1 MFDTSSA
8 GTDQANHISTID
20 RKDRGHSKQ
29 DQESHSLPRG
39 IVGVGVRQSSVDK
52 LSYSDDFDSSGSDS
66 DSESDEALEDV
77 CIKNLFLGVY
87 FCEEYTF
94 SDKFLRK
101 NFII

>member
-29 DQESHSLPRG
+29 EQESHSLPRG

-77 CIKNLFLGVY
+77 CI
-87 FCEEYTF
+87 
-94 SDKFLRK
+94 
-101 NFII
+101 